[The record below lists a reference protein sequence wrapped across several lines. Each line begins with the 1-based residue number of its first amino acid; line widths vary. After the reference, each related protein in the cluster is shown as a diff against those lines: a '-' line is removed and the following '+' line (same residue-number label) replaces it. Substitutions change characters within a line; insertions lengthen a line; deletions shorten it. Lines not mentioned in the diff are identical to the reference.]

1 MSPAKLRQPLI
12 GAHMSIAGGVFN
24 AIAHGVEMGCA
35 TIQLFTKSN
44 NQWKAKILTD
54 EEVEKYFEDRKK
66 AKINPVVA
74 HTSYLI
80 NIASPKKDIYKKS
93 LASLIEEIERCDLL
107 DIDDLVLHPGSYLD
121 TNEEIGIKKIV
132 DTLNGI
138 FEKTHKSKTRI
149 ALETTAGQG
158 TNLGYR
164 FEQLAE
170 MIEGIE
176 NKKRVSVC
184 MDTCHIFAAGYD
196 IRDKKSY
203 EKTMKQF
210 DDIIGLSYLKAMHLN
225 DSRMEFGKKRDRHA
239 HLGEGFIGADAF
251 KFIMQDKRLKNVPKL
266 LETPKERDGVKMD
279 KVNLDLL
286 RKFNK
291 S

>member
-1 MSPAKLRQPLI
+1 MPLQKLRQPLI

-24 AIAHGVEMGCA
+24 AIAFGVEMKCA

-54 EEVEKYFEDRKK
+54 GEVEQYFKDREK
-66 AKINPVVA
+66 AAINPVVA

-80 NIASPKKDIYKKS
+80 NIASPKEDIYKKS
-93 LASLIEEIERCDLL
+93 VESLIEEIERCDLL
-107 DIDDLVLHPGSYLD
+107 GIDDLVMHPGSYLD
-121 TNEEIGIKKIV
+121 TTEEIGIKKII
-132 DTLNGI
+132 DTLNNI
-138 FEKTHKSKTRI
+138 FEKTHKLKARV

-158 TNLGYR
+158 TNLGYK

-170 MIEGIE
+170 MIDGIE
-176 NKKRVSVC
+176 NKERISVC

-196 IRDKKSY
+196 IRDKKNY
-203 EKTMKQF
+203 EKTIKQF
-210 DDIIGLSYLKAMHLN
+210 DDTIGLSYLKAMHLN
-225 DSRMEFGKKRDRHA
+225 DSKMEFGKKRDRHE
-239 HLGEGFIGADAF
+239 HLGEGYIGADAF
-251 KFIMQDKRLKNVPKL
+251 KFIMQDRRLNNIPKL
-266 LETPKERDGVKMD
+266 LETPKERDGIKMD

-286 RKFNK
+286 RKFHK

>member
-1 MSPAKLRQPLI
+1 MAPQKFRQPLI

-24 AIAHGVEMGCA
+24 AIAHGVEMDCA
-35 TIQLFTKSN
+35 SIQLFTKSN
-44 NQWKAKILTD
+44 NQWKAKVLTD
-54 EEVEKYFEDRKK
+54 EEVEKYSKDRKR
-66 AKINPVVA
+66 AKINPVIA

-80 NIASPKKDIYKKS
+80 NIASPKKDIHKKS
-93 LASLIEEIERCDLL
+93 VASLIEEIERCDLL
-107 DIDDLVLHPGSYLD
+107 DINDLVLHPGSYLD
-121 TNEEIGIKKIV
+121 TTEEIGIKKIV
-132 DTLNGI
+132 DTLNSI

-158 TNLGYR
+158 TNLGYK

-176 NKKRVSVC
+176 NKERVSVC

-196 IRDKKSY
+196 IRDKKNY
-203 EKTMKQF
+203 EKTIREF
-210 DDIIGLSYLKAMHLN
+210 DDFIGLSYLKAIHLN
-225 DSRMEFGKKRDRHA
+225 DSKMEFGKKRDRHE
-239 HLGEGFIGADAF
+239 HLGEGHIGADAF
-251 KFIMQDKRLKNVPKL
+251 KFIMGDKRLKNVPKL

-279 KVNLDLL
+279 KVNLDIL
-286 RKFNK
+286 RKFFK